1 MARRTRRFESLEE
14 RRLLAAVANSPDATA
29 LVGAASP
36 AASPVVQPSSGSSA
50 ADGASSDSTPGDSS
64 PGEYAAAAPGDQ
76 SSAAPG
82 YDTYTGYS
90 SPTGADHYADPAA
103 TKYEPPASSNSATSP
118 AATSSTA
125 NQGVQSG
132 LAQLL
137 QPVQAGVPTAE
148 GQAVVVLPVGPAGAP
163 ASGAPVGP
171 VRFDPHDLVARAELD
186 EPASEAAVPAAIVG
200 DEQPLVAPVAWATS
214 GAQRTI
220 GQLDADDTNYAAPP
234 IVEEPSLFEASPQIV
249 GLITGAVN
257 GDWSKIERGVDELF
271 DRLDRLG
278 EELPS
283 AATAWHVGEC
293 VALTAGAAAAFEYV
307 RAQFREGGTWQG
319 FIDGEREPWEPRL
332 RRRWFRRN
340 DSLRCRV
347 ERMTRR

>member
-1 MARRTRRFESLEE
+1 M
-14 RRLLAAVANSPDATA
+14 PAT
-29 LVGAASP
+29 GDP
-36 AASPVVQPSSGSSA
+36 SSA
-50 ADGASSDSTPGDSS
+50 ARSYG
-64 PGEYAAAAPGDQ
+64 
-76 SSAAPG
+76 
-82 YDTYTGYS
+82 TYTEYT
-90 SPTGADHYADPAA
+90 SPTAADHYTDPAA
-103 TKYEPPASSNSATSP
+103 TKYDPPASSNSGTSP
-118 AATSSTA
+118 AAASSTT

-137 QPVQAGVPTAE
+137 QPVQASVPTAG
-148 GQAVVVLPVGPAGAP
+148 GQAVAILPVGPAGTP

-214 GAQRTI
+214 GAQRTF
-220 GQLDADDTNYAAPP
+220 GQLDADDTDYAVPP
-234 IVEEPSLFEASPQIV
+234 IVEKPSFFDASPRIV
-249 GLITGAVN
+249 GFITGAVN
-257 GDWSKIERGVDELF
+257 GDWLKMERSVDELF

-332 RRRWFRRN
+332 RRRWFRR
-340 DSLRCRV
+340 RV
-347 ERMTRR
+347 ERIARR

>member
-14 RRLLAAVANSPDATA
+14 RRLLAAVASSPDATA
-29 LVGAASP
+29 LVGAADPSVSP
-36 AASPVVQPSSGSSA
+36 ASQPSSSASA
-50 ADGASSDSTPGDSS
+50 ADGASSDSTPGDSTPGDS
-64 PGEYAAAAPGDQ
+64 NPGEYAAAATADP
-76 SSAAPG
+76 SSGASG
-82 YDTYTGYS
+82 YDTYTEYS
-90 SPTGADHYADPAA
+90 SPTAADHYTDPAA
-103 TKYEPPASSNSATSP
+103 TKYDPPANSSLATSP
-118 AATSSTA
+118 APTSSTT
-125 NQGVQSG
+125 NQGVPSG

-137 QPVQAGVPTAE
+137 QPVQASVPTAE
-148 GQAVVVLPVGPAGAP
+148 GQAVVILPIGPAGTP

-171 VRFDPHDLVARAELD
+171 VRFDPHDLVARAELN
-186 EPASEAAVPAAIVG
+186 ESASEAAAPAAIAG

-220 GQLDADDTNYAAPP
+220 GQLDADDTDYAAPP
-234 IVEEPSLFEASPQIV
+234 IVEEPSLFDASPQIV

-257 GDWSKIERGVDELF
+257 GDWSKIERSVDELF

-278 EELPS
+278 DELPS

-332 RRRWFRRN
+332 RRRWFRRK
-340 DSLRCRV
+340 V
-347 ERMTRR
+347 ERIARR